1 MYKDRAVGRG
11 CQRGWSRSNGGGG
24 IDVCTFS
31 GKGVK
36 HKWYS
41 MRSICVRRWLHLRD
55 VMRRGWSPPPWQRGA
70 GLLQTRITRV
80 MGHSG
85 APVRLLDSENEP
97 VHWLTLS
104 LLRSTKDASVRGETA
119 VAGEDRPPR
128 FRWRCITMPW
138 DIWWTN
144 LPTRCGYRRYDRQP
158 SRGVSYFGTIIC
170 IVSWFFKI
178 VRIIGDILSDD
189 LYFLII

>member
-1 MYKDRAVGRG
+1 MSEGLKQVKRRGRDRRVHVLGE
-11 CQRGWSRSNGGGG
+11 GGM
-24 IDVCTFS
+24 
-31 GKGVK
+31 K

-104 LLRSTKDASVRGETA
+104 LLRSKDASVRGETA